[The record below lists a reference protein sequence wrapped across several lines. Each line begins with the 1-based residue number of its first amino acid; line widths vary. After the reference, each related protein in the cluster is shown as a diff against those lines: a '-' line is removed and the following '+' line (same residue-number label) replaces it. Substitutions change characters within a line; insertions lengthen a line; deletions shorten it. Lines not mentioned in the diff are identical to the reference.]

1 MSLFKIT
8 ILFIFLIVIQCV
20 ALGQATVEPPRLVVG
35 IMVDGLQQKHLD
47 MLWSYFDP
55 AGFKKIVGEGAKL
68 KNVNYNIVSGGNVS
82 DIATA
87 MTGSV
92 PYYHG
97 ITGNNYYSREADK
110 VRLYIYDEQEI
121 GIGTTE
127 TYSAFKLLSSTI
139 VDELMIT
146 YSRSAKSYAVAVN
159 AGEAIMLGGHTA
171 KSVAWID
178 DVKHKWVTTGY
189 YKDGLCKSADNMNVS
204 GTFKTI
210 SSRDWRPMYAINT
223 YLSAS
228 NDSKKTD
235 FNIQPTDTKNKNSN
249 SNITWLKNT
258 PSANSLVADLGIRIV
273 NDEKLGQDNIT
284 DMLMLQFTVR
294 TPNEKVFSLQSA
306 EKEDMYLRL
315 DKEIQNLLQKI
326 DVKVGLDQTLVFLFA
341 NQTDI
346 HSPKELGENSIP
358 AGYFSANRS
367 MALLNT
373 YLMAM
378 YGQEKWISGYYGKNI
393 YLNKQKIEEKKL
405 NFSDFQK
412 VVAGFMPEFEGIQAA
427 YPAQQVLAMGGDSNS
442 EIARLRNSTHKNSM
456 GDVIFTLMPGWLEL
470 DSDFRPVGESNAITS
485 YTPLVFYGWKIRP
498 SVINTA
504 YQVIDIAP
512 TLSRLLNI
520 PLPNAAVGKPI
531 KEIFE

>member
-1 MSLFKIT
+1 
-8 ILFIFLIVIQCV
+8 
-20 ALGQATVEPPRLVVG
+20 LGQATVEPPRLVVG

-55 AGFKKIVGEGAKL
+55 AGFKKIIGGGTKL

-97 ITGNNYYSREADK
+97 ITGNNSYIREADK
-110 VRLYIYDEQEI
+110 VRPYIYDEQEI
-121 GIGTTE
+121 GIGTAE

-139 VDELMIT
+139 VDELMMT
-146 YSRSAKSYAVAVN
+146 YPSRAKSYAVAVN

-178 DVKHKWVTTGY
+178 DAKHKWVTTGY

-223 YLSAS
+223 YLSAT

-235 FNIQPTDTKNKNSN
+235 FNIRPTDLKSKNTT
-249 SNITWLKNT
+249 ITWLKNT

-273 NDEKLGQDNIT
+273 NDEKLGQDEIT

-306 EKEDMYLRL
+306 EKEDMFLRL

-326 DVKVGLDQTLVFLFA
+326 DVKVGLDKTLVFLFA

-373 YLMAM
+373 YLMAL
-378 YGQEKWISGYYGKNI
+378 YGQEQWIKGYYGKNI

-456 GDVIFTLMPGWLEL
+456 GDVIITLMPGWLEL

-485 YTPLVFYGWKIRP
+485 YTPLYFYGWKIKP
-498 SVINTA
+498 ATINNA
-504 YQVIDIAP
+504 YSVIDIAP
-512 TLSRLLNI
+512 TLSRILNI
-520 PLPNAAVGKPI
+520 PLPNAALGKPI